1 MQMCSLEP
9 WRKIMHTVLVM
20 HIAISRRR
28 VRRKKYIDDNEVT
41 IFFIYTDVLASSSL
55 QRFWF
60 LQSRYTVEQQLMLH
74 LLIYVCTVFSIFFP
88 SFSLFSLSSFVL
100 SFFLHIILFL
110 FFSLLTLCSPLTYF
124 IIPLSFLRFLSPH
137 SHFLLY
143 LLPFLN
149 VYKHFPS
156 FLRAYKALNTNF
168 TQSYTSN

>member
-74 LLIYVCTVFSIFFP
+74 LLIYVCAQF
-88 SFSLFSLSSFVL
+88 FSLFTLIFSFLSVIL
-100 SFFLHIILFL
+100 SFFLHIIVLL

-137 SHFLLY
+137 SLFLLS

-149 VYKHFPS
+149 VYIHFPS

>member
-74 LLIYVCTVFSIFFP
+74 LLIYVCTVFPLIF
-88 SFSLFSLSSFVL
+88 SFLSVIL
-100 SFFLHIILFL
+100 CSFFLSSYHPFPFFL
-110 FFSLLTLCSPLTYF
+110 SSYSLLPSNIFHNSSF
-124 IIPLSFLRFLSPH
+124 IPSLPFSSLSFSTFS
-137 SHFLLY
+137 
-143 LLPFLN
+143 
-149 VYKHFPS
+149 
-156 FLRAYKALNTNF
+156 
-168 TQSYTSN
+168 TSIS

>member
-1 MQMCSLEP
+1 
-9 WRKIMHTVLVM
+9 MHTVLVM

-28 VRRKKYIDDNEVT
+28 VRRKKYFDDNEVT
-41 IFFIYTDVLASSSL
+41 IFSLFIPTCLHLPVFKDFDSFS
-55 QRFWF
+55 RDI
-60 LQSRYTVEQQLMLH
+60 LQSSNSCCICLYMCVH
-74 LLIYVCTVFSIFFP
+74 SF
-88 SFSLFSLSSFVL
+88 FSLFPLIFSFLSVIL
-100 SFFLHIILFL
+100 CSFFLHIILLL
-110 FFSLLTLCSPLTYF
+110 FFSLLILCSLLSFF

-137 SHFLLY
+137 SHFLLS